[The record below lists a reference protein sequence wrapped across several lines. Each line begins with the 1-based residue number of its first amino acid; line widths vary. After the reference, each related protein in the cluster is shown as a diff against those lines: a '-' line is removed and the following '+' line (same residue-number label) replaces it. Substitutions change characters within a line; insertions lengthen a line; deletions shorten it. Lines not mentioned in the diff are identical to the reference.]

1 MAGRKY
7 SFTEQRKEEIK
18 FATVPLGSLV
28 WTSSYLWPR
37 LVNISKSLLLFKHY
51 QQFLKGE
58 STNQSIYFSKTL
70 LQTEFLFLK

>member
-1 MAGRKY
+1 MVGRKY
-7 SFTEQRKEEIK
+7 SLTEQSEEEIK

-28 WTSSYLWPR
+28 YTSSYLWPR
-37 LVNISKSLLLFKHY
+37 SVNISKSLLLFKHY

-58 STNQSIYFSKTL
+58 STNQSIHFNKTL